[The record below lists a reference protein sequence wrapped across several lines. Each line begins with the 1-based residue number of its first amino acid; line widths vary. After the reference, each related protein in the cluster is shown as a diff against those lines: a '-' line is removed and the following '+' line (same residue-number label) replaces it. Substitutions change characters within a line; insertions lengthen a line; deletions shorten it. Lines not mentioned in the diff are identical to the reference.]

1 MHIRLALV
9 EAINGF
15 NDLRQVSSPA
25 MASFIVN
32 HLRSRNPSCAYEFAN
47 LN

>member
-25 MASFIVN
+25 MASFIVIICG
-32 HLRSRNPSCAYEFAN
+32 LETLLAPTS
-47 LN
+47 LLI